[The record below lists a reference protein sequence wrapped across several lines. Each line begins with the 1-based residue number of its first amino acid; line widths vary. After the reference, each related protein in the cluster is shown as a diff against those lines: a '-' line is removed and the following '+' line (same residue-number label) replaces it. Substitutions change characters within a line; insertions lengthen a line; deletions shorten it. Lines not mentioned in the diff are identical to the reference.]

1 MSEVIINDL
10 DEEVKRYVEQD
21 DERLSTKTEEKIRGL
36 EHTNEIHLFRLQQLE
51 ENEDHLRKEI
61 SEY

>member
-1 MSEVIINDL
+1 MSEVIISNL
-10 DEEVKRYVEQD
+10 DEEVKHYVEQD
-21 DERLSTKTEEKIRGL
+21 NKRLSTKTEEKIRGF
-36 EHTNEIHLFRLQQLE
+36 EQINEIHLFRLQQLE